1 MAWRLLPFALVLA
14 AAVADARELHLLAF
28 YVLVAAVAVAAVSA
42 LSVFGELVER
52 ADAGA
57 VELYARAEVLLGAVG
72 LVCVLVAAATR
83 GQAGETAA
91 APAPAVSALVAALT
105 VYALQAV
112 GALYRPPRP
121 VRASELTG
129 RRTGPSRYGS

>member
-14 AAVADARELHLLAF
+14 ALVADMRELHRLAF

-42 LSVFGELVER
+42 LSVFGDLVER
-52 ADAGA
+52 ADAGR
-57 VELYARAEVLLGAVG
+57 VERYARAEVFLGAVG
-72 LVCVLVAAATR
+72 LVCVLVSAATR
-83 GQAGETAA
+83 GHAEEGVA
-91 APAPAVSALVAALT
+91 APAPAVSALGAALA

-121 VRASELTG
+121 LRLET
-129 RRTGPSRYGS
+129 RRE